1 MLATAEKAPLQITN
15 NVDLVSKNYERVYF
29 RNFSCRQT
37 AQHLGGIV
45 YNSFFTMRNKSVF
58 EIHFIF
64 SMKPFSLDLKGCERS
79 ITDSDL
85 APTHNFMR

>member
-1 MLATAEKAPLQITN
+1 MMLATAEKAPLQITN

-45 YNSFFTMRNKSVF
+45 YNSFFTMRNKKRLRNTLYLF
-58 EIHFIF
+58 NEAI
-64 SMKPFSLDLKGCERS
+64 
-79 ITDSDL
+79 L
-85 APTHNFMR
+85 A

>member
-45 YNSFFTMRNKSVF
+45 YNSFFTMRNKKRLRNTLYLF
-58 EIHFIF
+58 NEAI
-64 SMKPFSLDLKGCERS
+64 
-79 ITDSDL
+79 L
-85 APTHNFMR
+85 A